1 MYKKH
6 HGWLEVSLFFITLS
20 ASSASMS
27 GIVGQ
32 TVILPCSVNKQ
43 LNKEDVR
50 VYWQTPSPMSVIHVY
65 NHGKEEFEL
74 QNPAYKN
81 RTHFNTEQVKH
92 GQLSLTLSDLRLSD
106 KNTYECYFQ
115 VKGDPIMQ
123 LICKIELKVAAHYS
137 APLIQVPLCNSS
149 VFNCSATDGYPE
161 PKVYWIIESEEGI
174 RTVYY
179 NKEETSVLQ
188 DSESGLYSVASVFR
202 VNVTQFSVTCVIENE
217 ELAENKTSVL
227 ANLFYAAVSR
237 TERGK

>member
-1 MYKKH
+1 PTATPSITTITTIIFQLYCF
-6 HGWLEVSLFFITLS
+6 LFPT

-123 LICKIELKVAAHYS
+123 LICKIELKVAGKH
-137 APLIQVPLCNSS
+137 LFSS
-149 VFNCSATDGYPE
+149 SFTKSYHKRDVTLFFNCSATDGYPE

-217 ELAENKTSVL
+217 ELAENKTS
-227 ANLFYAAVSR
+227 
-237 TERGK
+237 